1 MNRDIYAYNFI
12 VRRNLLLVFIPLN
25 KLAAAVICIEYNPVV
40 CYCKQ
45 EAIFIVV
52 VCCFLIVNMYTTAS
66 VAFTALA
73 LTLQELHTTST
84 PAVEIV
90 VAFTDLVCSPSRGVI
105 FTFS

>member
-1 MNRDIYAYNFI
+1 MFPTCVIFMREVASLSVMFPTG
-12 VRRNLLLVFIPLN
+12 VP
-25 KLAAAVICIEYNPVV
+25 AAVICIEYNPVV

-45 EAIFIVV
+45 EAIFVVV

-66 VAFTALA
+66 VALTALA